1 MLAHIQVSPR
11 PAGTADQPYAHID
24 PAIAVIQDS
33 GLVHEVGAMGTTVQ
47 GSPDEVW
54 ALLRRVHEATL
65 AAGARG
71 VTSHIK
77 VGQGA
82 DDDGPT
88 IEDLVAK
95 FRA

>member
-11 PAGTADQPYAHID
+11 PAGTTTHQYAHVD
-24 PAIAVIQDS
+24 AAIEVIRAS

-47 GSPDEVW
+47 GAPDDVW
-54 ALLRRVHEATL
+54 RLLREVHEATL
-65 AAGARG
+65 AAGAAG

-77 VGQGA
+77 VGQAAGDA
-82 DDDGPT
+82 GPT
-88 IEDLVAK
+88 ITDLVAK

>member
-11 PAGTADQPYAHID
+11 PAGTDSQPYAHID

-47 GSPDEVW
+47 GAPDEVW
-54 ALLRRVHEATL
+54 DLLRRVHEATL
-65 AAGARG
+65 AAGAEG

-77 VGQGA
+77 VGQGV
-82 DDDGPT
+82 DDLGPT
-88 IEDLVAK
+88 IADLVTK